1 MDFNTHKKFARLDDG
16 TEDPST
22 KSVVVPAPEVR
33 EIDEAD
39 KLAKI
44 ISDTLLSK
52 DQSQSGE
59 TPEEM
64 KERVLLALPEPLEEL
79 KSYHSLSE
87 EEKKKIIDRVWE
99 QRQRDLAEAMKEI
112 RGDIHSSL

>member
-1 MDFNTHKKFARLDDG
+1 MSLFSQTQGLQIRMDFNTHKKFARLDDG

-39 KLAKI
+39 KLEKI

-52 DQSQSGE
+52 
-59 TPEEM
+59 
-64 KERVLLALPEPLEEL
+64 
-79 KSYHSLSE
+79 
-87 EEKKKIIDRVWE
+87 
-99 QRQRDLAEAMKEI
+99 
-112 RGDIHSSL
+112 

>member
-1 MDFNTHKKFARLDDG
+1 MAGGFAWAGCSEGISVSLFSQTQGLQIRMDFNTHKKFARLDDG

-52 DQSQSGE
+52 
-59 TPEEM
+59 
-64 KERVLLALPEPLEEL
+64 
-79 KSYHSLSE
+79 
-87 EEKKKIIDRVWE
+87 
-99 QRQRDLAEAMKEI
+99 
-112 RGDIHSSL
+112 

>member
-1 MDFNTHKKFARLDDG
+1 MAGGFAWTGCSEGISVSLLSQTQGLQIRMDFNTHKKFVRLDDG

-52 DQSQSGE
+52 
-59 TPEEM
+59 
-64 KERVLLALPEPLEEL
+64 
-79 KSYHSLSE
+79 
-87 EEKKKIIDRVWE
+87 
-99 QRQRDLAEAMKEI
+99 
-112 RGDIHSSL
+112 